1 MPRTF
6 FTSDL
11 HLGHEAI
18 IKLAAR
24 PFKSVEEMNRS
35 LIDRWNS
42 VVNEDDVVYVVGDFA
57 YKSKTP
63 ARQYLSRLNGT
74 KHLIKGNHDGSDTI
88 RAPWASVNDLLEVTV
103 DGTRLC
109 LCHYGM
115 RVWPKSRKGAV
126 HLYGHSHGRL
136 PDFRTQAGGGCL
148 DVGVD
153 CFDFYP
159 VPLPEILNR
168 ISKLP
173 IIATENGRADDMD
186 E

>member
-6 FTSDL
+6 FTADL

-18 IKLAAR
+18 IKLLGR
-24 PFKSVEEMNRS
+24 PFASVEEMNRG

-42 VVNEDDVVYVVGDFA
+42 VVDKDDTVYVLGDFA

-63 ARQYLSRLNGT
+63 ARQYLTRLNGT
-74 KHLIKGNHDGSDTI
+74 KHLVKGNHDSLDTI
-88 RAPWASVNDLLEVTV
+88 RAPWASVNNLLEVTV
-103 DGTRLC
+103 DGVRLC

-115 RVWPKSRKGAV
+115 RVWPRSRKGAH

-136 PDFRTQAGGGCL
+136 PGFRQLSGGGCL

-153 CFDFYP
+153 CFDYYP
-159 VPLPEILNR
+159 AALPDILNR
-168 ISKLP
+168 ISGLP
-173 IIATENGRADDMD
+173 IIVTESGRADDMY

>member
-1 MPRTF
+1 MPSTF

-24 PFKSVEEMNRS
+24 PFASAEEMNRS

-42 VVNEDDVVYVVGDFA
+42 VVDEGDVVYVVGDFC

-63 ARQYLSRLNGT
+63 ARQYLGRLNGI
-74 KHLIKGNHDGSDTI
+74 KHLIKGNHDSLDTT
-88 RAPWASVNDLLEVTV
+88 RAPWASVSDLLEVTV

-115 RVWPKSRKGAV
+115 RVWPRSRKGAH

-136 PDFRTQAGGGCL
+136 PGFRTQAGGGCI

-159 VPLPEILNR
+159 AALQDILNR
-168 ISKLP
+168 ISRLP
-173 IIATENGRADDMD
+173 IIETESSRADDMD